1 MSTVRIDIAKPVL
14 AGITVAVLAMLFAV
28 PSQAFKRWDAGLR
41 GGVNIAGL
49 YGTDADSVGT
59 GTSPGFTGGVWGTSW
74 LNAGVGI
81 RLEALYT
88 QKGATDDSITA
99 NIDYIDIPLLVVFR
113 RELTPRKSYIMME
126 AGPMLSIK
134 TGADINNG
142 NDLDANTTDY
152 DFGGAVGFVLSFEVG
167 FHLDII
173 ANARYTVSFV
183 SIDDVSDLD
192 YRNYGLAFTAGIQRR
207 FGYW

>member
-1 MSTVRIDIAKPVL
+1 MSRDRKHISKSVVTLL
-14 AGITVAVLAMLFAV
+14 AVVALAVLAV
-28 PSQAFKRWDAGLR
+28 PPSHAFKRWDAGLR

-49 YGTDADSVGT
+49 YGSDADSVGT
-59 GTSPGFTGGVWGTSW
+59 STNPGFSGGVWGTSW
-74 LNAGVGI
+74 LNEGVGI
-81 RLEALYT
+81 RIEALYT

-99 NIDYIDIPLLVVFR
+99 DINYIDIPLLVVFR

-126 AGPMLSIK
+126 AGPMFSIK

-142 NDLDANTTDY
+142 SDLDANTTSY

-183 SIDDVSDLD
+183 SIDDVNDLD

>member
-1 MSTVRIDIAKPVL
+1 MALALALPV
-14 AGITVAVLAMLFAV
+14 MLFAV
-28 PSQAFKRWDAGLR
+28 PSQAFKRWDAGFR

-59 GTSPGFTGGVWGTSW
+59 DSNPGFTGGVWGTSW
-74 LNAGVGI
+74 LNEGVGI

-99 NIDYIDIPLLVVFR
+99 NINYIDIPLLVVFR
-113 RELTPRKSYIMME
+113 RELTPGKSYIMME
-126 AGPMLSIK
+126 VGPVFSFK

-142 NDLDANTTDY
+142 NDLDANTTGY
-152 DFGGAVGFVLSFEVG
+152 DFGGAVGFGLAFEIG
-167 FHLDII
+167 FQLDLV
-173 ANARYTVSFV
+173 ANARYSVGFV
-183 SIDDVSDLD
+183 SISENSDLD